1 MLKRLNTAQ
10 IVRRL
15 VACLGCIVMAMLF
28 LQNSLYAD
36 TASKPLAANNE
47 QAFNNVLRQ
56 DFAMSPTQIEKLKT
70 IISAHQQAT
79 ELSPGET
86 LSAKNRTL
94 SASIKPGNTKDAP
107 LVIVTK
113 GMVTSVVITDQ
124 NGSPWPLD
132 SFTVG
137 NPDDFNVK
145 QSGKSVLLIQALK
158 SYSHTNIALMLSG
171 VAVPLMINVISGQDS
186 YDSQDYIQ
194 VQASEAGDQNQAKLN
209 QAPKYLRN
217 LLAGI
222 SLAGA
227 KALTIET
234 DSDAKMWD
242 YQGKY
247 LLLTSSTLSSPGF
260 DAQAYNTMSH
270 MHAYS
275 LTKAPYIL
283 LTGKNGSTQTIQV
296 TGEEQ
301 S

>member
-1 MLKRLNTAQ
+1 MAKKLNNAKA
-10 IVRRL
+10 I
-15 VACLGCIVMAMLF
+15 
-28 LQNSLYAD
+28 LQRWLYFVTITMFFWQNTLYAATSVIKNQSD
-36 TASKPLAANNE
+36 ESV
-47 QAFNNVLRQ
+47 FNNVLRQ
-56 DFAMSPTQIEKLKT
+56 DFSMSPAQIKKLKT

-86 LSAKNRTL
+86 LNAQNRTL
-94 SASIKPGNTKDAP
+94 SASIKPGDTKDAP

-124 NGSPWPLD
+124 NGTPWPLD

-137 NPDDFNVK
+137 NPGDFNVK

-158 SYSHTNIALMLSG
+158 GYSHTNIALMLSG
-171 VAVPLMINVISGQDS
+171 VAVPLMVNVISGQSS

-194 VQASEAGDQNQAKLN
+194 VQATQAGKQSQTRLG
-209 QAPKYLRN
+209 QAPKYLQD

-222 SLAGA
+222 HLAGA
-227 KALTIET
+227 KSLDIET
-234 DSDAKMWD
+234 DSDAKMWV
-242 YQGKY
+242 YQDKY
-247 LLLTSSTLSSPGF
+247 LILTSASLSSPGF

-275 LTKAPYIL
+275 LPKAPYIL
-283 LTGKNGSTQTIQV
+283 LTDKNGQTQSIQV
-296 TGEEQ
+296 IGEAQ

>member
-1 MLKRLNTAQ
+1 MRQCLCFATIAVFFLHNT
-10 IVRRL
+10 
-15 VACLGCIVMAMLF
+15 
-28 LQNSLYAD
+28 LYAE
-36 TASKPLAANNE
+36 TAPVTTKQSDE
-47 QAFNNVLRQ
+47 QVFNNVLRQ
-56 DFAMSPTQIEKLKT
+56 DFAMSPAQIEKLKT
-70 IISAHQQAT
+70 LISAHQQAT

-86 LSAKNRTL
+86 LSAQNRTL
-94 SASIKPGNTKDAP
+94 SASIKPGDTKDAP

-113 GMVTSVVITDQ
+113 GMVTSLVITDQ
-124 NGSPWPLD
+124 NGTPWALD

-137 NPDDFNVK
+137 SPDNFNVK

-171 VAVPLMINVISGQDS
+171 AAVPLMVNVISGQSS

-194 VQASEAGDQNQAKLN
+194 VQASQSDSQNNDALS
-209 QAPKYLRN
+209 QAPKYLQD
-217 LLAGI
+217 LLADI
-222 SLAGA
+222 SIAGA
-227 KALTIET
+227 KSLDIET
-234 DSDAKMWD
+234 DSDAKMWV

-247 LLLTSSTLSSPGF
+247 LILTSASLSSPGF

-283 LTGKNGSTQTIQV
+283 LTDKNGQTQTIQV
-296 TGEEQ
+296 IDEAQ